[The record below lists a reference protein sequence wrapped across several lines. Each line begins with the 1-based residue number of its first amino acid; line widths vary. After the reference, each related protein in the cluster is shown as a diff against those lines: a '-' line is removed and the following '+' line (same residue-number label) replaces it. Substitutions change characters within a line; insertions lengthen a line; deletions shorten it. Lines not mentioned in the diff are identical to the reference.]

1 MVIKKKLTDSN
12 YNSVLLSYPKIYDL
26 LSGKNVNRVE
36 KLNSR
41 WRASNLLLRIDC
53 DDLSYVFKQVN
64 VNNPKSEMEKIA
76 LLKKESPLLF
86 PELFIFENNA
96 YLMEYVVGQSFFDL
110 DSKERVSKVSF
121 AGKVLSQTHRLND
134 FPLVDI
140 REDIG
145 ESFKKYRTKAE
156 KFFLKKELQS
166 FNFEMF
172 CAVPSQLSHND
183 LNAANLIYGNNIK
196 LIDPKEETFNDVAKD
211 VGRYCASCF
220 FNNYDYF
227 GNEKKK
233 SLELAE
239 AFLSNFDNNLLNRA
253 RYFMG
258 ESFLSF
264 LNFDT
269 HSDSKGVLKKLA
281 MNLLLSKGKGD
292 LVNLLEEGLN
302 E

>member
-1 MVIKKKLTDSN
+1 MVIKKELIDSN
-12 YNSVLLSYPKIYDL
+12 YNFVLLSYPKIYDF

-134 FPLVDI
+134 FPL
-140 REDIG
+140 
-145 ESFKKYRTKAE
+145 
-156 KFFLKKELQS
+156 
-166 FNFEMF
+166 
-172 CAVPSQLSHND
+172 
-183 LNAANLIYGNNIK
+183 
-196 LIDPKEETFNDVAKD
+196 
-211 VGRYCASCF
+211 
-220 FNNYDYF
+220 
-227 GNEKKK
+227 
-233 SLELAE
+233 
-239 AFLSNFDNNLLNRA
+239 
-253 RYFMG
+253 
-258 ESFLSF
+258 
-264 LNFDT
+264 
-269 HSDSKGVLKKLA
+269 
-281 MNLLLSKGKGD
+281 
-292 LVNLLEEGLN
+292 
-302 E
+302 